1 MSRSASRT
9 KRIVQSDNDLS
20 EAEQPL
26 KKQLK
31 RTSKLSAKITETE
44 NLKKANAQIAKL
56 KKQMLKLQSQQ
67 GDNDTNVIGDD
78 SDIESQDDE
87 EELGF
92 LSS

>member
-1 MSRSASRT
+1 MANVCASRT

-20 EAEQPL
+20 EAEQPF

-31 RTSKLSAKITETE
+31 RTSKPSAKITETDKE

-67 GDNDTNVIGDD
+67 GDDD
-78 SDIESQDDE
+78 
-87 EELGF
+87 
-92 LSS
+92 